1 MSQKSPFPGMDPFL
15 EFHWRDVHTR
25 LVNGACDQLQEQLPP
40 DLCARMEERVYLAD
54 EGGLAIGQ
62 GRYPDVRVFET
73 NPAREIF
80 STESAP
86 VAIAEPEIMPLEMAP
101 ETISE
106 AYIEIRDA
114 STQNRV
120 VTVIEFISPS
130 NKASEDGREQYLRKA
145 RECRR
150 ARVNLVEI
158 DLTREGN
165 RELLLPFV
173 KRLRPPW
180 PTYLASVE
188 RQIDPMRRE
197 FYRMNLDAPL
207 KSVAIPLRTAD
218 HEPILALQSLI
229 EQAYRNGRYWNMNY
243 QKALQPC
250 LPPAEAT
257 WVLETLRTAG
267 KL

>member
-1 MSQKSPFPGMDPFL
+1 MTQKSPFPGMDPYL
-15 EFHWRDVHTR
+15 EFHWRDVHAR

-73 NPAREIF
+73 EPAGDIASRTT
-80 STESAP
+80 SPLA
-86 VAIAEPEIMPLEMAP
+86 VAEPEIMPLEALP
-101 ETISE
+101 ETLSE
-106 AYIEIRDA
+106 SYIEIRDA
-114 STQNRV
+114 STENRV

-130 NKASEDGREQYLRKA
+130 NKLNEDGREQYLRKA

-150 ARVNLVEI
+150 AKVNLVEI

-173 KRLRPPW
+173 GRLRLPR

-188 RQIDPMRRE
+188 RRIEPIRRE
-197 FYRMNLDAPL
+197 IYRINLEAPL
-207 KSVAIPLRTAD
+207 ASIAIPLRGGD
-218 HEPILALQSLI
+218 REPTLALQPLI
-229 EQAYRNGRYWNMNY
+229 EQAYQKGRYWNTDY
-243 QKALQPC
+243 RKVLEPS
-250 LPPAEAT
+250 LPPAEAK
-257 WVLETLRTAG
+257 WVAETLRIAG
-267 KL
+267 K

>member
-1 MSQKSPFPGMDPFL
+1 MSQNSPFPGMDPYL
-15 EFHWRDVHTR
+15 EFHWRDVHAR

-40 DLCARMEERVYLAD
+40 DLCARMDERVYLAD

-73 NPAREIF
+73 
-80 STESAP
+80 ESASE
-86 VAIAEPEIMPLEMAP
+86 VAAAGGESIAIAEPEIMPLENVP

-106 AYIEIRDA
+106 TYIEIRDA
-114 STQNRV
+114 STQTRV
-120 VTVIEFISPS
+120 VTVIEFISPT
-130 NKASEDGREQYLRKA
+130 NKLSEDGREQYLRKA

-158 DLTREGN
+158 DLTRAGN

-173 KRLRPPW
+173 KRLRPPL

-197 FYRMNLDAPL
+197 FYRMNLEAPL
-207 KSVAIPLRTAD
+207 KSIIIPLRSSD
-218 HEPILALQSLI
+218 REPILELQSLV
-229 EQAYRNGRYWNMNY
+229 ERAYGNGRYWNMDY
-243 QKALQPC
+243 RKLLEPS
-250 LPPAEAT
+250 LPSAEAR
-257 WVLETLRTAG
+257 WAEEILRKAG
-267 KL
+267 KV